1 MSSYCATSHF
11 RCWYNPCMAPRKY
24 LVFVAVSLTLLA
36 QKPVRS
42 VTDPGT
48 VTTRQ
53 SITPAGVPAIFQ
65 GKVYGVSF
73 GKDASEVWVLTASTI
88 YRMDWRGNR
97 VLEQVSLKG
106 TPGLQGIVFDPSSG
120 RVYASGAGSD
130 KKTRLVSVQNGQ
142 LSTLSEGE
150 GTQIAGG
157 LGLSPGRK
165 AVVPLIF
172 DNKAA
177 VIDLAGG
184 ASKTVPTDI
193 APFAATVNRA
203 GTVAWVTN
211 WGGRKPSAKDLTSP
225 TGLLPTADRVVVDSR
240 GIAASGT
247 VVRFDLTGSAE
258 PVKIATGLHPTG
270 LAWDEDRGLL
280 YVANANSESITVI
293 DTKTNRVARTI
304 AVQPFDRKVTGIA
317 PIAIAVSADGAR
329 LWVACGGINAVAQIA
344 AATGKIEG
352 LIPTAWYPNAISL
365 SADGSKIAVST
376 LLGAG
381 SAWRDEPRQ
390 RFVHA
395 YRGSVHIVDLPD
407 AAQLASFTTAV
418 AENNHMRLAGAA
430 PVAVQAAATVA
441 APVPARVGDPSTI
454 EHVVYIVKEN
464 RTYDQVFGDMPKGN
478 GDPSLVMFGE
488 KVTPNHHRL
497 ADQFVL
503 LDNLYA
509 TGGNSADGHQWVTQA
524 NETSYTLWPGYA
536 GRSYPFDGT
545 DPIAYSSGGFIWD
558 LALARKKSV
567 RVFGQFIP
575 RFSEARSGDRIKLLQ
590 EWEKG
595 GDFTSRYTAKA
606 HIATLDPLLAKN
618 YPGYSNAIPDLVR
631 ASIMKKEIAQWESKG
646 SMPNLVIVQLPC
658 DHTFGTSPG
667 TSTPAAMVA
676 DNDYAL
682 GQIVES
688 LTRTRFWKKM
698 AIFVVEDDAQNGVD
712 HVDGHRTVAL
722 TISPYTKRGS
732 VDSTFYSHQ
741 SILKTMELILGL
753 PTMSLF
759 DLIANDM
766 RASFTSNP
774 DFAPYTAVA
783 PQQSLYD
790 LNPSRAELRGPALRA
805 ANDSA
810 KMRWEVPDAVPSDK
824 LNKILW
830 HATRGWDTP
839 YPGIRR
845 AVFAPLA
852 VDLEDEEQEERAER
866 AERAERSRK

>member
-1 MSSYCATSHF
+1 
-11 RCWYNPCMAPRKY
+11 MARHKAF
-24 LVFVAVSLTLLA
+24 VFITVSLISSA
-36 QKPVRS
+36 QNPTRS

-53 SITPAGVPAIFQ
+53 SITPAGVPAVFQ

-73 GKDASEVWVLTASTI
+73 GADPSEVWVLTATRI
-88 YRMDWRGNR
+88 YQMDWRSNKIISQ
-97 VLEQVSLKG
+97 VPLEG
-106 TPGLQGIVFDPSSG
+106 TAGLQGIVFDPVGGRALSSG
-120 RVYASGAGSD
+120 ADGKRKTRLLAVRQGQKSILSEGAGS
-130 KKTRLVSVQNGQ
+130 
-142 LSTLSEGE
+142 
-150 GTQIAGG
+150 QISGG
-157 LGLSPGRK
+157 LAVAPGK
-165 AVVPLIF
+165 TAVVPLIY
-172 DNKAA
+172 DNKVA
-177 VIDLAGG
+177 VVDLAGG
-184 ASKTVPTDI
+184 ASKTASTDI
-193 APFAATVNRA
+193 APFAAAVNRA

-211 WGGRKPSAKDLTSP
+211 WGGRKPSAKDLTAP
-225 TGLLPTADRVVVDSR
+225 TGLAPEADRVVVDTR
-240 GIAASGT
+240 GVTASGT
-247 VVRFDLTGSAE
+247 VVRLDLAGQAE
-258 PVKIATGLHPTG
+258 PVRIATGLHPTG
-270 LAWDEDRGLL
+270 LAWDEERGLL
-280 YVANANSESITVI
+280 YVANANSESISVV
-293 DTKTNRVARTI
+293 DTKASRLVRTI
-304 AVQPFDRKVTGIA
+304 SVQPFDRRVTGIA
-317 PIAIAVSADGAR
+317 PIAIVVSKDGSR
-329 LWVACGGINAVAQIA
+329 LWAACGGINAVAQIA
-344 AATGKIEG
+344 TASGRIEG
-352 LIPTAWYPNAISL
+352 LIPTAWYPNALSL
-365 SADGSKIAVST
+365 SPDGRQLAVST

-395 YRGSVHIVDLPD
+395 YRGSVHIIDLPD
-407 AAQLASFTTAV
+407 TAQLASFTAAV

-430 PVAVQAAATVA
+430 PQSPPPAATN
-441 APVPARVGDPSTI
+441 PIPIPARAGDPTPI
-454 EHVVYIVKEN
+454 EHVVYVVKEN
-464 RTYDQVFGDMPKGN
+464 RTYDQVFGDMGKGN

-488 KVTPNHHRL
+488 KVTPNHRHL

-524 NETSYTLWPGYA
+524 NETSYTMWPGYA

-558 LALARKKSV
+558 LAIARKKSV

-575 RFSEARSGDRIKLLQ
+575 RFSEARASDRIRLLK
-590 EWEKG
+590 EWEQG
-595 GDFTSRYTAKA
+595 GDFSTRYSATA
-606 HIATLDPLLAKN
+606 HIATLTPLLAKN

-631 ASIMKKEIAQWESKG
+631 ASILKKEIAEWEAKG
-646 SMPNLVIVQLPC
+646 SMPNLTIIQLPC

-676 DNDYAL
+676 DNDFAL
-682 GQIVES
+682 GQIVEA
-688 LTRTRFWKKM
+688 LTHTRFWRKM

-722 TISPYTKRGS
+722 AISPYTKRNS

-741 SILKTMELILGL
+741 SILKTIELILGL
-753 PTMSLF
+753 PTLSLF

-766 RASFTSNP
+766 RASFTSEP
-774 DFAPYTAVA
+774 DFRPYSAVA
-783 PQQSLYD
+783 PRQSLYD

-805 ANDSA
+805 AIDSA

-830 HATRGWDTP
+830 HATRGWNTP

-852 VDLEDEEQEERAER
+852 VDLEDEEQEERAGR
-866 AERAERSRK
+866 GLTR

>member
-1 MSSYCATSHF
+1 
-11 RCWYNPCMAPRKY
+11 MAPRKY
-24 LVFVAVSLTLLA
+24 LLFVAVSSNLLA

-42 VTDPGT
+42 VSDPGV

-53 SITPAGVPAIFQ
+53 SITPAGVPAIFST
-65 GKVYGVSF
+65 KVHGVSF
-73 GKDASEVWVLTASTI
+73 GRDASEVWVLTANSI
-88 YRMDWRGNR
+88 YRMDWRANK
-97 VLEQVSLKG
+97 VLEQVALKG
-106 TPGLQGIVFDPSSG
+106 TAGLQGIVFDPASG
-120 RVYASGAGSD
+120 TALASGAGAD
-130 KKTRLVSVQNGQ
+130 KKTRLVAARNGQ
-142 LSTLSEGE
+142 LNTISEGE
-150 GTQIAGG
+150 GSQIAGG
-157 LGLSPGRK
+157 LGVAPGKK

-172 DNKAA
+172 DNKVA
-177 VIDLAGG
+177 VVDLAGG
-184 ASKTVPTDI
+184 GSKTLPTDI
-193 APFAATVNRA
+193 APFAAAVNRA
-203 GTVAWVTN
+203 GTVAWVSN
-211 WGGRKPSAKDLTSP
+211 WGGRKPNAKDLTAP
-225 TGLLPTADRVVVDSR
+225 TGLAPTADKVAVDSR
-240 GIAASGT
+240 GVAASGT
-247 VVRFDLTGSAE
+247 VMRLDLAGASE
-258 PVKIATGLHPTG
+258 PVKIATGLHPNG

-280 YVANANSESITVI
+280 YVANANSQSISVI
-293 DTKTNRVARTI
+293 DTKANRLARTI
-304 AVQPFDRKVTGIA
+304 DVQPFDRRVAGIA
-317 PIAIAVSADGAR
+317 PIAIAVSKDGTR
-329 LWVACGGINAVAQIA
+329 LWAACGGINAVAQIA
-344 AATGKIEG
+344 TATGRIEG
-352 LIPTAWYPNAISL
+352 LIPTGWFPNALSL
-365 SADGSKIAVST
+365 SPDGKMLAVST

-381 SAWRDEPRQ
+381 SGWRDEPRQ

-395 YRGSVHIVDLPD
+395 YRGSVHVIDLPD

-418 AENNHMRLAGAA
+418 AENNRMRLAGSAPQPTP
-430 PVAVQAAATVA
+430 PVAAKAI
-441 APVPARVGDPSTI
+441 PVPLRAGDPSTI

-509 TGGNSADGHQWVTQA
+509 TGGNSADGHQWLTQA
-524 NETSYTLWPGYA
+524 NETAYTMWPGYA

-575 RFSEARSGDRIKLLQ
+575 RFSEARSSDRMNLLK

-595 GDFTSRYTAKA
+595 GDFSTRYSAA
-606 HIATLDPLLAKN
+606 SHIATLTPLLAKN

-631 ASIMKKEIAQWESKG
+631 ASILKKEITEWESK
-646 SMPNLVIVQLPC
+646 STMPNLTIVQLPC

-667 TSTPAAMVA
+667 TSTPSAMVA

-682 GQIVES
+682 GQIVEA

-722 TISPYTKRGS
+722 AISPYTKRGS
-732 VDSTFYSHQ
+732 VDSTFYANQ
-741 SILKTMELILGL
+741 SILKTIELILGL

-766 RASFTSNP
+766 RASFTNEP
-774 DFAPYTAVA
+774 DFTPYSAVA

-790 LNPSRAELRGPALRA
+790 VNPSRAQLRGLALRA

-810 KMRWEVPDAVPSDK
+810 RMRWDVPDAVPSDK

-830 HATRGWDTP
+830 HATRGWNTP
-839 YPGIRR
+839 YPGTRR
-845 AVFAPLA
+845 AVFAPLSL
-852 VDLEDEEQEERAER
+852 DLEDEEQEERAER
-866 AERAERSRK
+866 ARTTR